1 VCTPA
6 ATQFAIAAEKLG
18 LPSVVV
24 TAPGFANLA
33 WLTGYNA
40 GVPAEQVAI
49 YPNAFENDT
58 EAQLKDNTQKIVV
71 PQIIDRLTKPV
82 DLAAAAKKATDLG
95 VNGPADP
102 KSTIFTGTID
112 QVNKAFSLTNLID
125 GMAIM
130 PPTADRVQ
138 EFLKYTDRSPT
149 ERIALLPSATA
160 GPYEATPW
168 NIAVNGVMAG
178 CRPEYM
184 PILIAMVEAMASGS
198 SDGLGSSGTHSNIPY
213 IWVNGPVSRQLGL
226 SNGQGLITD
235 PHNAVIGRTLSL
247 IVQNLAGFRV
257 AQTRMGTFGYPLS
270 WVLTENEAFLKSIG
284 WQPYHVERGFDI
296 NANTVTGS
304 ASCMWGQ
311 NNIPATSDPK
321 LTMQLMC
328 YDIVYGEGFASG
340 SIASARTVIVTP
352 SVAKLLATG
361 GYTKQTLINDIKA
374 TARKVTYEWTFS
386 QVYGSPGMNYP
397 PFEEQLK
404 VNLASATAEK
414 GKLPPWLPKI
424 TGWED
429 IQTTPSVNSI
439 EILVCG
445 DPSRNKT
452 QTMGGPG
459 ASTPRPIKEIK
470 LPAKWD
476 SLMSDLGYGALKTFN
491 L

>member
-6 ATQFAIAAEKLG
+6 ATQYAIAAEKAG
-18 LPSVVV
+18 IPSVVV
-24 TAPGFANLA
+24 TAPGFADLA

-40 GVPAEQVAI
+40 GIPAEQVAI

-58 EAQLKDNTQKIVV
+58 DKQLQDNTKNILV
-71 PQIIDRLTKPV
+71 PQIIERLTKPV

-95 VNGPADP
+95 ITGPSDP
-102 KSTIFTGTID
+102 KTVIFTGTLD
-112 QVNKAFSLTNLID
+112 EVNRAFTITNLTD
-125 GMAIM
+125 GMAII
-130 PPTADRVQ
+130 PPTAEKIQ
-138 EFLKYTDRSPT
+138 EFLNYTDRPPT
-149 ERIALLPSATA
+149 EQVALLPSATA
-160 GPYEATPW
+160 GPYKATPW

-184 PILIAMVEAMASGS
+184 PILIAAIEAMAAGSG
-198 SDGLGSSGTHSNIPY
+198 DALGSSGTHSNIPFY
-213 IWVNGPVSRQLGL
+213 WVNGPVARQLGL

-235 PHNAVIGRTLSL
+235 PHNTVIGRALSL
-247 IVQNLAGFRV
+247 MVQNLAGFRV
-257 AQTRMGTFGYPLS
+257 AQTRMGTFGYPVS
-270 WVLTENEAFLKSIG
+270 WVLTENEAFLKSIN
-284 WQPYHVERGFDI
+284 WQPYHVERGFDK

-321 LTMQLMC
+321 LTMQLMS

-340 SIASARTVIVTP
+340 SIGSARTVLVTP
-352 SVAKLLATG
+352 PVARLLASG
-361 GYTKQTLINDIKA
+361 GYTKQTLISDIKSV
-374 TARKVTYEWTFS
+374 ARKVTYEMTFS
-386 QVYGSPGMNYP
+386 QVYGSPGMSYP

-404 VNLASATAEK
+404 INLASASAEK

-424 TGWED
+424 TGWEE
-429 IQTTPSVNSI
+429 IQTTPSVNNM

-459 ASTPRPIKEIK
+459 ASSPRPIKEIK

-476 SLMSDLGYGALKTFN
+476 DLMSKLGYQPLKSFY